1 MWRQCAR
8 FSGMKHGL
16 LALAV
21 CALPIGASGADCSR
35 DAMLVFDGSGS
46 MATLAAEA
54 PFSRRIDDA
63 RNALAQS
70 LPRVVPYRRVGLVVY
85 GPGPLGPCE
94 NVDVRLMPQ
103 VNADLDILAQVSGV
117 EPEGD
122 TPMSQAIDAA
132 VDVLRNR
139 GGGDIVVVTDG
150 RQTCGDACK
159 NAAQYADQGMVV
171 HVIGFKIDENFERWP
186 GYFAESG
193 GLQREPSR
201 CLSDA
206 TDGIFVLT
214 NTIAELTDALQETM
228 GCAVVGRGPTRYR
241 QTRYPV

>member
-1 MWRQCAR
+1 
-8 FSGMKHGL
+8 MKQNL
-16 LALAV
+16 LALAI
-21 CALPIGASGADCSR
+21 CTLPIGASGADCSR

-63 RNALAQS
+63 RNALAQF
-70 LPRVVPYRRVGLVVY
+70 LPRVVRYRRVGLVVY
-85 GPGPLGPCE
+85 GPGSLGPCE

-103 VNADLDILAQVSGV
+103 VNADLNILAQVADV
-117 EPEGD
+117 EPDGD
-122 TPMSQAIDAA
+122 TPMTQAIDAA
-132 VDVLRNR
+132 VEVLRDR

-150 RQTCGDACK
+150 RQTCGDPCSK
-159 NAAQYADQGMVV
+159 AAQYAEQGMVV
-171 HVIGFKIDENFERWP
+171 HVIGFKIDENFQRWP

-193 GLQREPSR
+193 GLKREPSR

-214 NTIAELTDALQETM
+214 NTVEELSDALQETM
-228 GCAVVGRGPTRYR
+228 GCAVVGRWPTTYR

>member
-1 MWRQCAR
+1 
-8 FSGMKHGL
+8 MKHGI

-21 CALPIGASGADCSR
+21 CTLPIGASGADCSR

-46 MATLAAEA
+46 MATPAAEA

-85 GPGPLGPCE
+85 GPGPLGACE
-94 NVDVRLMPQ
+94 NVDVRMTPQ
-103 VNADLDILAQVSGV
+103 VNADLDILAQVAGV
-117 EPEGD
+117 EPAGD
-122 TPMSQAIDAA
+122 TPMTQAIDAA
-132 VDVLRNR
+132 VDVLRAT
-139 GGGDIVVVTDG
+139 GGGDVVVVTDG
-150 RQTCGDACK
+150 RQTCGDPCAK
-159 NAAQYADQGMVV
+159 VSQYAAQGMVV

-193 GLQREPSR
+193 GLKREPSR

-206 TDGIFVLT
+206 TNGIFVLT
-214 NTIAELTDALQETM
+214 NTVDELTEALQETM
-228 GCAVVGRGPTRYR
+228 GCAVIGHLPTTYR